1 MTEQELREK
10 IAKHV
15 CCACEMGLGDGDCA
29 EGSDFKKCGV
39 CLDVADALISDGIG
53 DVREA
58 KIESDHFWRMWQGAL
73 VELEQA
79 EHRAEVAERSLKDMA
94 ADYWGVECFCHGCS
108 ESECRNICGEKYL
121 IFDEDDAINCLVK
134 NFLEQA
140 EKELAEEE
148 KR

>member
-10 IAKHV
+10 IIKALEKEIEYVVV
-15 CCACEMGLGDGDCA
+15 C
-29 EGSDFKKCGV
+29 GSSVKNV
-39 CLDVADALISDGIG
+39 CINHIADALIADGIG